1 MRRAYLAAG
10 WAWAAAIVW
19 LSLTPSLP
27 PIDVSHGDKAGHFF
41 AYAGLM
47 FWFAQLYARRVF
59 FAVGF
64 IAMGIALEFAQGAS
78 GYRSF
83 DVIDM
88 AANALGVLAG
98 WAAALILP
106 RLRLS

>member
-1 MRRAYLAAG
+1 MRRLYLAAG

-19 LSLTPSLP
+19 LSLTPAPP

-47 FWFAQLYARRVF
+47 FLFAQLYARRVL
-59 FAVGF
+59 FALGF
-64 IAMGIALEFAQGAS
+64 IAMGVALEFAQGAT

-83 DVIDM
+83 DLLDM
-88 AANALGVLAG
+88 MANALGVLAG
-98 WAAALILP
+98 WGAALILR
-106 RLRLS
+106 RLRIS

>member
-27 PIDVSHGDKAGHFF
+27 PIDVSHGDKAGHVF
-41 AYAGLM
+41 AYAVLM

>member
-27 PIDVSHGDKAGHFF
+27 SIDVSHGDKAGHFF
-41 AYAGLM
+41 SYAVLM
-47 FWFAQLYARRVF
+47 FWFAQLYARRVL

-64 IAMGIALEFAQGAS
+64 IALGVALEFAQGAS
-78 GYRSF
+78 GFRSF
-83 DVIDM
+83 DLLDM
-88 AANALGVLAG
+88 IANALGVFAG

-106 RLRLS
+106 RFRIS